1 MHILNLNFFLQFF
14 CHLVANRFAS
24 DYGMMR
30 LSIGE
35 AVRFVLTQ
43 QPKTELAKLI
53 NAQIRKGIPLPD
65 ELAIRALE
73 VNLLDTRSSTRG
85 WVEGGRE
92 DREGLK
98 LVVVVVNDMDDVDI
112 DSHVIKNDDGK
123 GNHNHMMIM
132 ILAIMVNG

>member
-1 MHILNLNFFLQFF
+1 MHLLNSRMNLNFFCKYLF
-14 CHLVANRFAS
+14 HSVANRFAS

-85 WVEGGRE
+85 WVEGGWGGV
-92 DREGLK
+92 DTGGG
-98 LVVVVVNDMDDVDI
+98 DD
-112 DSHVIKNDDGK
+112 DDGCGGGGDVYVDTVDSNFIKMLMKK
-123 GNHNHMMIM
+123 G
-132 ILAIMVNG
+132 